1 MLDVV
6 SQWVAQ
12 YGYVLVGIFLM
23 IEAAGVPIP
32 GETALVTA
40 AALAGR
46 GTLSIVGVVIAG
58 AVGTITGGHL
68 GYWMGIRGGAHVVSK
83 HGRWFGLTEAR
94 LAKTH
99 RFFEQYGAKT
109 VALGRFVAFVR
120 SFLGMFAGISGM
132 PLRMF
137 ALYNAIGGVVWVLTF
152 SVLGYVF
159 GRNLP
164 RLIHYIGRVSLLLAI
179 FIALVAG
186 VVFFWRWFNRN
197 RGTLVASLDQ
207 WYQRGSM
214 TPRMTELRAQHP
226 FAWQLRSGRYAQ
238 SRYLALHLFVGFA
251 ASLMVIAIFASIT
264 EGLVE
269 SSPLTRFDI
278 AVAGRLRESASHAM
292 LGVFTFVSALGGR
305 GAMTLLLFGGGFLY
319 AIRRRGLEAA
329 AWCAAFLG
337 GSLLDATLRL
347 VVRRSELP
355 FADLVLLDWG
365 TGLASGH
372 SLGIVVGYG
381 MLAYLV
387 ISFLRNPV
395 ARTLVLTLAVAMV
408 AAITVSRLYLGQQFV
423 SDATAGLAAGLLWL
437 ITCVSGIEIARQ
449 RRWDR

>member
-1 MLDVV
+1 
-6 SQWVAQ
+6 
-12 YGYVLVGIFLM
+12 
-23 IEAAGVPIP
+23 
-32 GETALVTA
+32 
-40 AALAGR
+40 
-46 GTLSIVGVVIAG
+46 
-58 AVGTITGGHL
+58 
-68 GYWMGIRGGAHVVSK
+68 
-83 HGRWFGLTEAR
+83 
-94 LAKTH
+94 
-99 RFFEQYGAKT
+99 
-109 VALGRFVAFVR
+109 
-120 SFLGMFAGISGM
+120 
-132 PLRMF
+132 
-137 ALYNAIGGVVWVLTF
+137 
-152 SVLGYVF
+152 
-159 GRNLP
+159 
-164 RLIHYIGRVSLLLAI
+164 
-179 FIALVAG
+179 
-186 VVFFWRWFNRN
+186 
-197 RGTLVASLDQ
+197 
-207 WYQRGSM
+207 
-214 TPRMTELRAQHP
+214 
-226 FAWQLRSGRYAQ
+226 
-238 SRYLALHLFVGFA
+238 
-251 ASLMVIAIFASIT
+251 
-264 EGLVE
+264 
-269 SSPLTRFDI
+269 
-278 AVAGRLRESASHAM
+278 M

-337 GSLLDATLRL
+337 GSLLDAALRL